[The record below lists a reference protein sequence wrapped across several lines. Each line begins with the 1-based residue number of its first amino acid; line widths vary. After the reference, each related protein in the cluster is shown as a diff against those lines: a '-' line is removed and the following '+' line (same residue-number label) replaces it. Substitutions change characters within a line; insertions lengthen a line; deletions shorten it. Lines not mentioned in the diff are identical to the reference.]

1 MKKLFKLEKD
11 FLDFLRLCN
20 EREVKYLVI
29 GGYAVSIHGYVRY
42 TKDIDVAIE
51 LSEKNAMRI
60 SLVIQEFG
68 LGSLGLTN
76 EDFLRKNFITQLGHE
91 PVRIDILNDVSGV
104 SFAQA
109 WENRKEVEYDGVR
122 INFIGLK
129 ELLILKKLAGR
140 SQDKVDVEKLEA
152 RNKNK

>member
-109 WENRKEVEYDGVR
+109 WKNRKEVEYYGVR